1 MGKQIIQKIKTVMV
15 AKVFIK
21 KITLLP
27 APVIIK
33 IKTLALRKVIV
44 TNCYLNIF
52 LHDNLIVF

>member
-1 MGKQIIQKIKTVMV
+1 MV